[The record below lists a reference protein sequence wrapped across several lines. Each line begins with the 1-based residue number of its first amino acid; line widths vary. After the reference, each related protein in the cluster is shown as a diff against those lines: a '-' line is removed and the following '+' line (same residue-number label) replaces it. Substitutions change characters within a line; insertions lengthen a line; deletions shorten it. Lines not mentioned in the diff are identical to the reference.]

1 MSWMTLY
8 QLGRSR
14 PPKTARRRLLWTAF
28 TVVLSL
34 LIGGALAVA
43 SVAAWIAAAG
53 RGTDADALGEAPGV
67 GEAIVAG
74 LAALLL
80 IGIAIYSAVVGS
92 RRVREDRAREAES
105 AQLEA
110 RVREARQRLRG
121 R

>member
-34 LIGGALAVA
+34 LIGVALAVA

-53 RGTDADALGEAPGV
+53 RGADADALGEAPGV
-67 GEAIVAG
+67 G
-74 LAALLL
+74 
-80 IGIAIYSAVVGS
+80 S
-92 RRVREDRAREAES
+92 RRVRET
-105 AQLEA
+105 
-110 RVREARQRLRG
+110 RQRSRG